1 MIGVVIL
8 AGIYLTS
15 LYSFLLFHILVE
27 LLSILV
33 CFSIFIVAWNSRNYT
48 DNNYFTF
55 LGIAYL
61 YVGIVELL
69 HTLAFDGMPF
79 FTDFNTNM
87 QTQLWIAARY
97 IQSISLLLA
106 VMFIHRKLKIRL
118 TLLGFTLA
126 VGLILLSIMLW
137 RTFPVAYV
145 PGQGLTLFKISSEF
159 IICSILMIAGALL
172 WIRRRY
178 FDRTIL
184 FYILLSVAFSI
195 VAESSFMLYRDS
207 TNVFYMLGHLFYIVS
222 FFLIYRAITVTGL
235 QQPYDF
241 LFRNLANSRDL
252 LQKERDKLE
261 NLLDLEESML
271 VALDSDARVTL
282 INRKGREII
291 GASEQDILGKPWF
304 DTYIPEKIRENGKEG
319 FLKVINGQEKLIK
332 YLDRPILTVTGQERQ
347 FTWHSELLK
356 DETGKIVGSFSSG
369 QDITE
374 RKQAEELFKAIF
386 SMSPIGMYIAQDKSF
401 RLVNPQFLSYVEYS
415 EEELIGTEPLS
426 LVVPEDKMFVRLN
439 AIKSLQTPKAQ
450 LYAYDYRVR
459 TRSGK
464 LMWFL
469 ESLTSILYDGRRA
482 TLGSIIDISKRKQ
495 TEELFKSLSLID
507 DLTGLYNRRGFLTL
521 ADKQLRLSNRMKRG
535 VTVLFADVNKMK
547 MINDTLG
554 HPEGDIALINAARI
568 LKETFRESD
577 IVARI
582 HGDEFAVFMA
592 GSDPVYS
599 ETIIERLESKLNE
612 YNATAKKPYE
622 LSLSIGISAS
632 EEGKPYNL
640 SDLLD
645 MADQFMYKKKRQ
657 GR

>member
-1 MIGVVIL
+1 M
-8 AGIYLTS
+8 
-15 LYSFLLFHILVE
+15 E
-27 LLSILV
+27 LLSIIV
-33 CFSIFIVAWNSRNYT
+33 CFTIFIVAWNSRNYT

-61 YVGIVELL
+61 YVGIMELL
-69 HTLAFDGMPF
+69 HTLTFDGMPLF
-79 FTDFNTNM
+79 NDFNTNV
-87 QTQLWIAARY
+87 QTQLWIVARY
-97 IQSISLLLA
+97 IQSFSLLIA
-106 VMFIHRKLKIRL
+106 VVFIHRKLKIRL
-118 TLLGFTLA
+118 TLLGYAL
-126 VGLILLSIMLW
+126 VIGLILLSILLW
-137 RTFPVAYV
+137 RNFPVAYIA
-145 PGQGLTLFKISSEF
+145 GQGLTLFKLSSEF
-159 IICSILMIAGALL
+159 IICSALMIAGGLL

-178 FDRTIL
+178 FDRAVL
-184 FYILLSVAFSI
+184 SYILLSIAFDI

-235 QQPYDF
+235 RQPYEL

-261 NLLDLEESML
+261 NLLDLEESVL
-271 VALDSDARVTL
+271 VALDADAKVTL
-282 INRKGREII
+282 VNRKGREII

-304 DTYIPEKIRENGKEG
+304 DTYTPEKIRETAKEG
-319 FLKVINGQEKLIK
+319 YTNLINGQEELIK
-332 YLDRPILTVTGQERQ
+332 YMNRPVLTVTGQERL
-347 FTWHSELLK
+347 FSWHTELLK

-386 SMSPIGMYIAQDKSF
+386 NMSPIGMYIAQDNSF
-401 RLVNPQFLSYVEYS
+401 RMVNPQFLAYIEYS
-415 EEELIGTEPLS
+415 ENELIGTEPLS

-439 AIKSLQTPKAQ
+439 AIKSLQSPKGQ
-450 LYAYDYRVR
+450 LNTYDYRVK

-464 LMWFL
+464 LIWFL
-469 ESLTSILYDGRRA
+469 ESLTSILYDGKRA
-482 TLGSIIDISKRKQ
+482 ALGSIIDISKRKQ

-521 ADKQLRLSNRMKRG
+521 ADKQLKLSNRMNRG

-547 MINDTLG
+547 AINDSLG
-554 HPEGDIALINAARI
+554 HPEGDLALINTAKI

-577 IVARI
+577 ILGRI

-592 GSDPVYS
+592 GSDPAYS
-599 ETIIERLESKLNE
+599 ENIIRRLESKLKE

-622 LSLSIGISAS
+622 LSLSIGLSAS
-632 EEGKPYNL
+632 EENKPYNL
-640 SDLLD
+640 SDLLN
-645 MADQFMYKKKRQ
+645 MADQFMYKKKRE

>member
-1 MIGVVIL
+1 MT
-8 AGIYLTS
+8 GIYLTS
-15 LYSFLLFHILVE
+15 LYSFLLFHILIE
-27 LLSILV
+27 LLSIIV

-61 YVGIVELL
+61 YVGIVELM

-79 FTDFNTNM
+79 FNDFNTNV

-97 IQSISLLLA
+97 IQSFSLLIA
-106 VMFIHRKLKIRL
+106 VVFVHRKLKIRL
-118 TLLGFTLA
+118 TLLGFSLA
-126 VGLILLSIMLW
+126 AGLILLSVLLW
-137 RTFPVAYV
+137 HNFPAAYI

-159 IICSILMIAGALL
+159 IICTALMLAGGLL
-172 WIRRRY
+172 WRRRNY
-178 FDRTIL
+178 FNRAVL
-184 FYILLSVAFSI
+184 FYILLSIVFDI

-207 TNVFYMLGHLFYIVS
+207 TNLFYMLGHLFYIVS

-271 VALDSDARVTL
+271 VALDSNAKVTL
-282 INRKGREII
+282 INRKGREIL

-304 DTYIPEKIRENGKEG
+304 DMFTPEKIRQTASEG
-319 FLKVINGQEKLIK
+319 YTKLINGQEELIK
-332 YLDRPILTVTGQERQ
+332 YMNRPVLTVTGQERLLY
-347 FTWHSELLK
+347 WHTALIK
-356 DETGKIVGSFSSG
+356 DKTGKIEGSFSSG

-386 SMSPIGMYIAQDKSF
+386 SMSPIGMYIAQDNSF
-401 RLVNPQFLSYVEYS
+401 RLVNPQFLTYIDYS
-415 EEELIGTEPLS
+415 ENELIGTEPLS
-426 LVVPEDKMFVRLN
+426 LVVPEDKAFVRLN
-439 AIKSLQTPKAQ
+439 AIKSLKSPKGQ
-450 LYAYDYRVR
+450 LYTYDYRVK

-469 ESLTSILYDGRRA
+469 ESLTSILYDGRKA
-482 TLGSIIDISKRKQ
+482 ALGSIIDISERKQ
-495 TEELFKSLSLID
+495 TEEIFKSLSLMD

-521 ADKQLRLSNRMKRG
+521 ADKQLKLSNRMNRG

-547 MINDTLG
+547 AINDTLG
-554 HPEGDIALINAARI
+554 HPEGDLALINTARI

-577 IVARI
+577 IVGRI

-592 GSDPVYS
+592 GSDPDYS
-599 ETIIERLESKLNE
+599 DDIVQRLDNKLKE
-612 YNATAKKPYE
+612 YNASAKKPYV

-645 MADQFMYKKKRQ
+645 MADQFMYKKKRE
-657 GR
+657 GH